1 MEQTANTETQA
12 PRTVTGSRMA
22 FRKIDKP
29 QPTEKVN
36 KSTGRI
42 SWGADNLYPQ
52 FLWYCYYNSPIHQ
65 GIVNSKVNYLV
76 GGEWSV
82 KSPDKRFEQ
91 WLKNGDAPQT
101 IEELATELCLDNEVS
116 NSYYVKCVY
125 NKGLKRWQFEQVPFE
140 KVRPVEDGMY
150 FEYSDD
156 WSQSRQ
162 GAKTGYDKIK
172 NFDSRKGF
180 ETCIFEFKVKPR
192 QQRVKGKVQG
202 EYFPQPVYS
211 AAMDSIL
218 ADIQINFFRLAEVT
232 NGYKGGSI
240 VVLNNGAPETDAM
253 RRKVLEDLG
262 LEMSDPEKQGGT
274 GVIWNEQGVDKPEVL
289 QVNGNDLDK
298 RYESTETGLATKMMI
313 GHSVTN
319 PKLFGVMTTAALSE
333 TDDEASYNRFQKT
346 YGATRRKMIVEPL
359 LWLTQTLNGDNFEA
373 QLDAPELDAEKQLD
387 SSSQT
392 AEAINSM
399 SPLLST
405 KLLESMTLNE
415 IRALGKLGPIA
426 GGDALPQQSAF
437 SATLEAVK
445 QVGFGKNPVLIAFNS
460 CGSPKDRA
468 KVFAHRAD
476 FSLKSDDGE
485 SFKTE
490 FIKSLFAS
498 LSEIELN
505 VLKALAEGKEAN
517 AIKDELE
524 LDNKDYK
531 KAVSALET
539 GGYLDGGT
547 VTPKGEALTVE
558 IGSVKVVYTY
568 EERPNAPALSPGGQS
583 REFCKELLNL
593 NRVYTREEIDQ
604 ISKAVKRDV
613 WNYRGGWY
621 HDPTTDKNQPS
632 CRHYWL
638 QNLII
643 EN

>member
-1 MEQTANTETQA
+1 MNLS
-12 PRTVTGSRMA
+12 TGSI
-22 FRKIDKP
+22 K
-29 QPTEKVN
+29 
-36 KSTGRI
+36 
-42 SWGADNLYPQ
+42 WGADNLYPQ

-65 GIVNSKVNYLV
+65 GIVNSKVNYII
-76 GGEWSV
+76 GGEWTV
-82 KSPDKRFEQ
+82 KKPDKRFDQ
-91 WLKNGDAPQT
+91 WFKNGDAPQT
-101 IEELATELCLDNEVS
+101 IEELAVELCLDNEVS
-116 NSYYVKCVY
+116 NSYYIKCVY

-140 KVRPVEDGMY
+140 KIRPMKDEIF

-156 WSQSRQ
+156 WSASRQ
-162 GAKTGYDKIK
+162 SEKTGYLKIK
-172 NFDSRKGF
+172 NYESRKGF
-180 ETCIFEFKVKPR
+180 ETCLFEFKVKPR
-192 QQRVKGKVQG
+192 QQRVKGKAQG

-240 VVLNNGAPETDAM
+240 VVLNNGAPETDKA

-274 GVIWNEQGVDKPEVL
+274 GVIWNEQGVEAPSVL

-298 RYESTETGLATKMMI
+298 RYESTETGLSTKMMI

-319 PKLFGVMTTAALSE
+319 PKLFGVMTNAALSE

-359 LWLTQTLNGDNFEA
+359 LWLNKELNGDTFEA
-373 QLDAPELDAEKQLD
+373 ELDAPQLDAEKQLD
-387 SSSQT
+387 SANQT
-392 AEAINSM
+392 AEAINGM
-399 SPLLST
+399 NPLLSG
-405 KLLESMTLNE
+405 KLLEVMTLNE
-415 IRALGKLGPIA
+415 VRALGKLVPLP

-460 CGSPKDRA
+460 CGAPKERA
-468 KVFAHRAD
+468 RVFAFRSD
-476 FSLKSDDGE
+476 FDLKSDDGE
-485 SFKTE
+485 AFKTE

-505 VLKALAEGKEAN
+505 VLKLLAEGKDAD

-531 KAVSALET
+531 KAAAALEK
-539 GGYLDGGT
+539 GGYIEGANL
-547 VTPKGEALTVE
+547 TPKGEAVTAD

-568 EERPNAPALSPGGQS
+568 EERPNAPALVPGGKS
-583 REFCKELLNL
+583 REFCQELIAL
-593 NRVYTREEIDQ
+593 NRVYTRAEIDQ
-604 ISKAVKRDV
+604 ISSAVKRDV
-613 WNYRGGWY
+613 WTYRGGWY